1 MKKIKNII
9 KLSLLAV
16 VVTTSACTDFLD
28 INKDPN
34 RVTDSN
40 VTPEL
45 IFTQA
50 ENAIGVRQ
58 ATRFVFM
65 NNWMGYWARSGSFI
79 VEQEET
85 TYKVTSTFTEGNWDQ
100 AYNILFDLNKVKT
113 MALTAK
119 DSVLAGSSMI
129 LSVKLWQ
136 ETVDQFGAIP
146 YFQAFDYLKY
156 PTPVYDPAAKIYTD
170 LLVKLDKAISYLQ
183 ATPKPSF
190 AKADRIFARGDSKMD
205 VVPMWKKLANTIK
218 LRIFLRQ
225 SAKDVNGSPF
235 TPTLAQIAKITA
247 DGGFL
252 GEGENVAIN
261 PGYSNQTDKQ
271 NPFFAAFGLTPSGSV
286 ASTNNKANFYFYAL
300 ISDNRYTRY
309 YVSPVIPTD
318 YGALNGNAEPGG
330 SQIVGTDI
338 GPGLAGSSEQDQ
350 WILPAFESLFF
361 QAEAMAR
368 NWISGDAK
376 ATYESAVTGSFV
388 WLGVPD
394 ATTEASTYL
403 ADATLGG
410 NWDASAGTTPEAKSE
425 FLAFQKY
432 LSLCG
437 IDPMEEWADLRRGVL
452 ILPDTYAGTTY
463 LSWNAVRA
471 PHLPYVMPYPQSEVT
486 VNKANLPTRTGDQIF
501 TEKLF
506 WQP

>member
-16 VVTTSACTDFLD
+16 VITTSSCSDFLD

-50 ENAIGVRQ
+50 ENAIGTRQ

-65 NNWMGYWARSGSFI
+65 NNWMGYWARSGTFI

-100 AYNILFDLNKVKT
+100 AYNILFDLYKVKNL
-113 MALTAK
+113 ALTAK
-119 DSVLAGSSMI
+119 DSVLAGSSII

-146 YFQAFDYLKY
+146 YTQTFDHLKY
-156 PTPVYDPAAKIYTD
+156 PTPVYDRADSIYAD
-170 LLVKLDKAISYLQ
+170 LVVQLDKAISYLQ

-190 AKADRIFARGDSKMD
+190 AKADMIFARGDAKMD
-205 VVPMWKKLANTIK
+205 VVPMWIKLANTIK

-225 SAKDVNGSPF
+225 SEKGVNGSPF
-235 TPTLAQIAKITA
+235 TPTTAQIAKISA

-252 GEGENVAIN
+252 GAGENVAVN

-271 NPFFAAFGLTPSGSV
+271 NPFYAAFGFTPSGSA
-286 ASTNNKANFYFYAL
+286 ASTNNKANAYYYNL
-300 ISDNRYTRY
+300 ISDDRYAQFYAT
-309 YVSPVIPTD
+309 PVTPTY
-318 YGALNGNAEPGG
+318 YGALNGNKVPGG
-330 SQIVGTDI
+330 SQIGGTDI
-338 GPGLAGSSEQDQ
+338 GPGLAVSSTQDQ
-350 WILPAFESLFF
+350 WILPSFESLFF
-361 QAEAMAR
+361 QAEAIAR
-368 NWISGDAK
+368 GWITGDVK
-376 ATYESAVTGSFV
+376 ATYESAITESFV

-394 ATTEASTYL
+394 AVNDAKASL
-403 ADATLGG
+403 ADATLGLS
-410 NWDASAGTTPEAKSE
+410 WDLNAGTTPAAQVE
-425 FLAFQKY
+425 FIAYNKY
-432 LSLCG
+432 LSLNG
-437 IDPMEEWADLRRGVL
+437 IDAMEEWADLRRGVL
-452 ILPDTYAGTTY
+452 VLPAGY
-463 LSWNAVRA
+463 LSYNAVRA
-471 PHLPYVMPYPQSEVT
+471 THLPYVLPYPQTEVT
-486 VNKANLPTRTGDQIF
+486 VNKANLPTRTGDQLF

>member
-1 MKKIKNII
+1 MKKIKNIV

-16 VVTTSACTDFLD
+16 LVTTSSCSDFLD

-50 ENAIGVRQ
+50 ENAIGTRQ

-100 AYNILFDLNKVKT
+100 AYNILFDLYKVKT
-113 MALTAK
+113 MALTAN
-119 DSVLAGSSMI
+119 DSVLAGASMI

-146 YFQAFDYLKY
+146 YSQAFNGLKY
-156 PTPVYDPAAKIYTD
+156 PTPVYDPAATIYTD
-170 LLVKLDKAISYLQ
+170 LVVQLDKAISYLQ
-183 ATPKPSF
+183 TTPKPSF
-190 AKADRIFARGDSKMD
+190 AKADMIFARGDSKMD
-205 VVPMWKKLANTIK
+205 AKSSWIKFANTIK

-225 SAKDVNGSPF
+225 SEKGVNGTPF
-235 TPTLAQIAKITA
+235 TPTPAQIAKIMT

-252 GEGENVAIN
+252 GAGEDVAVN

-271 NPFFAAFGLTPSGSV
+271 NPFYASFGLTPSGSA
-286 ASTNNKANFYFYAL
+286 ASTNNKANAYYYQQINDDRYARFYVA
-300 ISDNRYTRY
+300 
-309 YVSPVIPTD
+309 PVTPTY
-318 YGALNGNAEPGG
+318 YGALNGNKVPGG
-330 SQIVGTDI
+330 SQITGTDI
-338 GPGLAGSSEQDQ
+338 GPGLAGSSTQDQ
-350 WILPAFESLFF
+350 WILPSFESLFF
-361 QAEAMAR
+361 QAEAIER
-368 NWISGDAK
+368 GWIAGTDST
-376 ATYESAVTGSFV
+376 TYNAAVTESFK

-394 ATTEASTYL
+394 AANDAFASL
-403 ADATLGG
+403 HDNTLGLS
-410 NWDASAGTTPEAKSE
+410 WIYDAGTTQDSKLKFIAY
-425 FLAFQKY
+425 QKY
-432 LSLCG
+432 LALNG
-437 IDPMEEWADLRRGVL
+437 IDAMEEWADLRRGVL
-452 ILPDTYAGTTY
+452 ILPAGY
-463 LSWNAVRA
+463 LSYNAVRA
-471 PHLPYVMPYPQSEVT
+471 AHLPYVLPYPQSEVT
-486 VNKANLPTRTGDQIF
+486 VNSANLPARSGDQIF

>member
-1 MKKIKNII
+1 M
-9 KLSLLAV
+9 SLLAV
-16 VVTTSACTDFLD
+16 VVTTSSCSDFLD

-50 ENAIGVRQ
+50 ENAIGTRQ

-85 TYKVTSTFTEGNWDQ
+85 TYKVTSTFTENNWDQ
-100 AYNILFDLNKVKT
+100 AYNILFDLYKVKT
-113 MALTAK
+113 MALTAN
-119 DSVLAGSSMI
+119 DSVLAGASMI

-146 YFQAFDYLKY
+146 YTQAFDHLKY
-156 PTPVYDPAAKIYTD
+156 PTPVYDRADSIYAD
-170 LLVKLDKAISYLQ
+170 LLVQLDKAILYMG

-190 AKADRIFARGDSKMD
+190 AKADMIFARGDDKMD

-225 SAKDVNGSPF
+225 SEKGVNGSPF
-235 TPTLAQIAKITA
+235 TPTPAQIAKITA

-252 GEGENVAIN
+252 GAGENVAVN

-271 NPFFAAFGLTPSGSV
+271 NPFYAAFGLTPSGSA
-286 ASTNNKANFYFYAL
+286 ASTNNKANFYYYAL
-300 ISDNRYTRY
+300 ISDNRYTRFFA
-309 YVSPVIPTD
+309 SPVSPTD
-318 YGALNGNAEPGG
+318 YGAQNGNRTPGG
-330 SQIVGTDI
+330 SQITGSDI
-338 GPGLAGSSEQDQ
+338 GPGLAGSSTQDQ
-350 WILPAFESLFF
+350 WVLPSFESLFF

-368 NWISGDAK
+368 GWITGDVK
-376 ATYESAVTGSFV
+376 ATYESAVTQSFV

-394 ATTEASTYL
+394 AINDATASL
-403 ADATLGG
+403 ADVTLGL
-410 NWDASAGTTPEAKSE
+410 NWAASAGTTQQAQIE
-425 FLAFQKY
+425 FIAYNKY
-432 LSLCG
+432 LSLNG
-437 IDPMEEWADLRRGVL
+437 IDAMEEWADLRRGVL
-452 ILPDTYAGTTY
+452 VLPDTYLGTSY

-471 PHLPYVMPYPQSEVT
+471 AHLPYVLPYPQSEVT
-486 VNKANLPTRTGDQIF
+486 VNKANLPTRSGDQIF